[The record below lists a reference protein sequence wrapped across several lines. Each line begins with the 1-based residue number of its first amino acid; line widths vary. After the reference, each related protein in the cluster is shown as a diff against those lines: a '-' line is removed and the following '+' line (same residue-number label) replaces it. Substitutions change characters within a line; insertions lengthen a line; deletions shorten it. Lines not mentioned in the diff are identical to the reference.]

1 MVVFYEKFKT
11 FMESK
16 INRNVA
22 DPVKTR
28 QGQLS
33 IRAYRLSTK
42 ALEMSLDGDWSPE
55 R

>member
-1 MVVFYEKFKT
+1 M
-11 FMESK
+11 S
-16 INRNVA
+16 VA

-33 IRAYRLSTK
+33 IRAYRLSAK